1 MRKRKEKDMLLF
13 KSRLSAELKKVLDS
27 INDAHGLDEEK
38 IAQSFEYPPNAE
50 MGDIALPCFKLS
62 KSLRMSP
69 VMISEKISEGLK
81 NSDISDIE
89 RIETVNGYLNIYI
102 KNSYFAKNILK
113 NVLDKGEKY
122 GSFDFGKGK
131 TVVLDYSS
139 PNVAKPFHIGHLGTT
154 VIGHSLKKLHEFAGY
169 KCVGVNHLGDWG
181 TQFGKLIVAYN
192 LWGDKKT
199 IEEKGIDEL
208 VALYVKFHQEAEN
221 NPELNEQARAE
232 FTKLEHFDEE
242 NIKLW
247 KWFIDISIEEY
258 KKTYKQLD
266 IEFDSYCGESFY
278 SDKMPAVIEEMKQK
292 NLLKIDDGA
301 SVVDLEEYKMP
312 PCLILKRDGS
322 SLYPARDISAALYRK
337 NTYDF
342 EKVIYVTD
350 AGQSLHFA
358 QWFKVVEL
366 MGYEWAKN
374 LVHVPYGKVSLN
386 GEKLATR
393 TGNVI
398 LLKDLFNSA
407 IDKVKSIMDDKNPN
421 LENRDEKATAVGV
434 GAIVFYYLS
443 NNRIK
448 DINFMLEDALCFDGN
463 TGPYAQYTYAR
474 TCSVLEKAADID
486 RSADYSYEIN
496 EKEKALLRV
505 VSIFPE
511 KVLQAINEYEPSVIT
526 RYILDVCTAFNGFY
540 HDCQILGAEDE
551 NAKLFR
557 LELTEATRHVL
568 GNAFTLICMRKTEKI

>member
-1 MRKRKEKDMLLF
+1 MLLF
-13 KSRLSAELKKVLDS
+13 KSSLSAELKKVLDE
-27 INDAHGLDEEK
+27 INNAHGLEEEN
-38 IAQSFEYPPNAE
+38 IAQMLEYPPNVD

-69 VMISEKISEGLK
+69 VMISEKISEELGK
-81 NSDISDIE
+81 SDIKDIE

-102 KNSYFAKNILK
+102 KKEYFSKSILT
-113 NVLDKGEKY
+113 NVLEKGEKY

-192 LWGDKKT
+192 LWGNKET

-208 VALYVKFHQEAEN
+208 VALYVKFHQEAEA
-221 NPELNEQARAE
+221 NPELNEQARNE

-398 LLKDLFNSA
+398 LLKDLFASA
-407 IDKVKSIMDDKNPN
+407 IEKVKNIMDDKNPN

-474 TCSVLEKAADID
+474 TCSVLEKASEIN
-486 RSADYSYEIN
+486 RKTEYNYEIN
-496 EKEKALLRV
+496 EKEKNLLRTI
-505 VSIFPE
+505 SIFTE

-557 LELTEATRHVL
+557 LDLTEATRHVL
-568 GNAFTLICMRKTEKI
+568 GNAFSLICMRKTEKI